1 MKWAHQG
8 ILHVRSMEQSKGVYE
23 CKGESAWAHA
33 SRALIY
39 LQDPEDQKVA
49 RGAWKLHF
57 VSKVQDW
64 FAHTRWTPNL
74 GPRCSSGH
82 NHWWRDLQHV
92 DRKCPFL
99 SISYFSF
106 LPNKTPRLAAF
117 RKASWRLFLPS
128 FLRPHSLFL
137 FCNPVNFPAH
147 IVHINWQATRITN
160 VVTGENNAY
169 WFGFTVLISSG
180 MDGYRLICSSA
191 DGNNI

>member
-8 ILHVRSMEQSKGVYE
+8 ILHIRSMEQSKGVYE
-23 CKGESAWAHA
+23 CEGEGAWAHA
-33 SRALIY
+33 
-39 LQDPEDQKVA
+39 VA
-49 RGAWKLHF
+49 HLYTCKTRRIKRLLEVLEKLHF
-57 VSKVQDW
+57 VSKVRDW

-74 GPRCSSGH
+74 GPSCSSGH

-106 LPNKTPRLAAF
+106 LPNKTPSLAAF
-117 RKASWRLFLPS
+117 RRASWRLFLPS
-128 FLRPHSLFL
+128 FLEPHSLFL
-137 FCNPVNFPAH
+137 FSNPAH
-147 IVHINWQATRITN
+147 ITHINWQATRITN
-160 VVTGENNAY
+160 VVTGENNPY
-169 WFGFTVLISSG
+169 WFGFTVLISPG